1 MRVSQNQI
9 IKGVA
14 DYIKNDLIPTMQN
27 DRAVQIIFTIA
38 INAAMANSKLTDT
51 IFDNEIVRAMLDDD
65 GSGTYEISGI
75 VDSMQ
80 AAIQQYGSFP
90 VQIPAIPLVS
100 PREITVK
107 LTADD
112 VSTMRRKIEEME
124 KEEAQSE

>member
-1 MRVSQNQI
+1 MRVSRNQI

-38 INAAMANSKLTDT
+38 VNAAMANSKLTDS

-112 VSTMRRKIEEME
+112 VSAMRRKIEETV
-124 KEEAQSE
+124 

>member
-38 INAAMANSKLTDT
+38 INATMANSKLTDS

-112 VSTMRRKIEEME
+112 VSAMRRKIEETV
-124 KEEAQSE
+124 

>member
-1 MRVSQNQI
+1 MRVSRNQI
-9 IKGVA
+9 IKGVT

-27 DRAVQIIFTIA
+27 DRAVQIIFSIA
-38 INAAMANSKLTDT
+38 INAAMANSKLTDS

-80 AAIQQYGSFP
+80 AAIQQYGGFP

-112 VSTMRRKIEEME
+112 VSAMRRKIEETM
-124 KEEAQSE
+124 

>member
-1 MRVSQNQI
+1 MRVSRNQI

-38 INAAMANSKLTDT
+38 INAAMANSKLTDS

-65 GSGTYEISGI
+65 GSSTYEISGI

-112 VSTMRRKIEEME
+112 VSAMRQKIEETV
-124 KEEAQSE
+124 

>member
-1 MRVSQNQI
+1 MRVSRNQI

-38 INAAMANSKLTDT
+38 VNAAMANSKLTDS

-112 VSTMRRKIEEME
+112 VSAMRRKIEETI
-124 KEEAQSE
+124 

>member
-1 MRVSQNQI
+1 MRVSRNQI

-38 INAAMANSKLTDT
+38 INAAIANSKLTDS

-112 VSTMRRKIEEME
+112 VSAMRRKIEETV
-124 KEEAQSE
+124 

>member
-1 MRVSQNQI
+1 MRVSRNQI

-38 INAAMANSKLTDT
+38 VNAAMANSKLTDT

-112 VSTMRRKIEEME
+112 VSAMRRKIEETV
-124 KEEAQSE
+124 

>member
-1 MRVSQNQI
+1 MRVSRNQI

-112 VSTMRRKIEEME
+112 VSAMRRKIEETV
-124 KEEAQSE
+124 

>member
-1 MRVSQNQI
+1 MRVSRNQI
-9 IKGVA
+9 IKGVT
-14 DYIKNDLIPTMQN
+14 DYIQHDLIPTMQN
-27 DRAVQIIFTIA
+27 DKAVQIIFTIA
-38 INAAMANSKLTDT
+38 INAATANSKLTDS

-75 VDSMQ
+75 VDSMR

-112 VSTMRRKIEEME
+112 VDAMRRKIEETV
-124 KEEAQSE
+124 

>member
-1 MRVSQNQI
+1 MRVSRNQI

-38 INAAMANSKLTDT
+38 INAAMANSKLTDS

-112 VSTMRRKIEEME
+112 VSAMRRKIEETV
-124 KEEAQSE
+124 

>member
-38 INAAMANSKLTDT
+38 INAAMANSKLTDS

-65 GSGTYEISGI
+65 GSGTYEITGI

-112 VSTMRRKIEEME
+112 VSAMRRKIEETV
-124 KEEAQSE
+124 

>member
-1 MRVSQNQI
+1 MRVSRNQI
-9 IKGVA
+9 IKGIT

-38 INAAMANSKLTDT
+38 INAAMANSKLTDS

-65 GSGTYEISGI
+65 GSGTYEITGI

-112 VSTMRRKIEEME
+112 VSAMRRKIEETV
-124 KEEAQSE
+124 

>member
-1 MRVSQNQI
+1 MRVSRNQI

-38 INAAMANSKLTDT
+38 INAAIANSKLTDT

-112 VSTMRRKIEEME
+112 VSAMRRKIEETV
-124 KEEAQSE
+124 

>member
-1 MRVSQNQI
+1 MRVSRNQI

-38 INAAMANSKLTDT
+38 VNAAMANSKLTDS

-112 VSTMRRKIEEME
+112 VSTMRRKIEETI
-124 KEEAQSE
+124 

>member
-1 MRVSQNQI
+1 MRVSRNQI

-38 INAAMANSKLTDT
+38 INAAMANSKLTDS

-112 VSTMRRKIEEME
+112 VSTMRRKIEETV
-124 KEEAQSE
+124 

>member
-1 MRVSQNQI
+1 MRVSRNQI

-38 INAAMANSKLTDT
+38 INAAMANSKLTDS

-65 GSGTYEISGI
+65 GSGTYEVSGI

-112 VSTMRRKIEEME
+112 VSAMRRKIEETV
-124 KEEAQSE
+124 